1 MSKYTTEVRYICES
15 LAGLEDS
22 VGYNDTAEVIEA
34 ARPLIFSFDYPIFDN
49 AYKQGLETKIIR
61 HFYTREIGA
70 ETYGLWKLWL
80 EAKMNEIMPLYNQ
93 FYESAELEFNPLYD
107 ADYHRDTDTTENSE
121 RERAGTQGRTST
133 NSGSDTTARTK
144 SETAQLS
151 GTDTTTKTFDTEVA
165 LGGSDV
171 TNTDGETTENT
182 ETHNRDYYSEWD
194 LYSDTPQG
202 GIAGITGAEDPP
214 SLADNGYLTNARHI
228 IHDGDGTEATGELT
242 STEDKDVTTTY
253 GRTEEKTGTETTGTQ
268 HGKKNTIS
276 GSDSETVTHGKVN
289 TIAATDSQTLTEDRE
304 GQSLQHIYGR
314 LGGRTPA
321 ELLLEYRKTFLN
333 IDMMIIKDLEPLF
346 FGLW

>member
-15 LAGLEDS
+15 LAGKEDS

-34 ARPLIFSFDYPIFDN
+34 ARPQIFSFSYPIFDN
-49 AYKQGLETKIIR
+49 AYKQGLETKILR

-80 EAKMNEIMPLYNQ
+80 EAKMNEIMPFYNKL
-93 FYESAELEFNPLYD
+93 YESEMLEFNPLYD
-107 ADYHRDTDTTENSE
+107 ADYHKDGTGSDERN
-121 RERAGTQGRTST
+121 RERAGTVGRTST
-133 NSGSDTTARTK
+133 NSG
-144 SETAQLS
+144 
-151 GTDTTTKTFDTEVA
+151 TDTTNRTTSGTSTLSGQDVVNTNGEKT
-165 LGGSDV
+165 
-171 TNTDGETTENT
+171 ETT
-182 ETHNRDYYSEWD
+182 ETHNRDVYSEWD

-214 SLADNGYLTNARHI
+214 SLGDNGYLTNARHI
-228 IHDGDGTEATGELT
+228 IHDGDGTEASGEMT
-242 STEDKDVTTTY
+242 QTEDTDKTTTY
-253 GRTEEKTGTETTGTQ
+253 GKVDTKA
-268 HGKKNTIS
+268 
-276 GSDSETVTHGKVN
+276 GSEQETVQHGKVN
-289 TIAATDSQTLTEDRE
+289 TVAGTDSQTLDETGSSEFAH
-304 GQSLQHIYGR
+304 HIYGR